1 MAERRR
7 TRGAVDEVEPTAPRR
22 PARRRGREPADR
34 DEPRAVAAEEPEL
47 ADDVEFADDAE
58 LAGDELAG
66 DELAGDELAG
76 DELAGDEL
84 AGDELAAANGRRRAG
99 RRTERRPDPA
109 LTAKQ
114 AARAALRQIM
124 ELTDKQAEGVTDVE
138 RTEDGWA
145 VGVEVVEDRRIPS
158 SADILAT
165 YRATIDAEGE
175 LMSYRRLKR
184 YMRGRGDTGEGS

>member
-7 TRGAVDEVEPTAPRR
+7 TRGAADEAEPAGRRR
-22 PARRRGREPADR
+22 PARRREREPVDR
-34 DEPRAVAAEEPEL
+34 DEPETVDAAEPEL
-47 ADDVEFADDAE
+47 ADEELADDAE
-58 LAGDELAG
+58 LADEELA
-66 DELAGDELAG
+66 DDAELADGPAG
-76 DELAGDEL
+76 
-84 AGDELAAANGRRRAG
+84 ANGRKRGSVRA
-99 RRTERRPDPA
+99 ERGPEVA

-124 ELTDKQAEGVTDVE
+124 ELTAKPAEGITDVAQ
-138 RTEDGWA
+138 TEDGWA

-165 YRATIDAEGE
+165 YQATIGTEGE
-175 LMSYRRLKR
+175 LMSYRRLTR

>member
-7 TRGAVDEVEPTAPRR
+7 TRGAVDEAEPTAPRR

-47 ADDVEFADDAE
+47 ADDVEFADDA
-58 LAGDELAG
+58 
-66 DELAGDELAG
+66 ELAGDELAG

>member
-7 TRGAVDEVEPTAPRR
+7 TRGAADEAEPAGRRR
-22 PARRRGREPADR
+22 PARRREREPVDR
-34 DEPRAVAAEEPEL
+34 DEPETVDAAEPEL
-47 ADDVEFADDAE
+47 ADDAE
-58 LAGDELAG
+58 LADGPAG
-66 DELAGDELAG
+66 
-76 DELAGDEL
+76 
-84 AGDELAAANGRRRAG
+84 ANGRKRGSVRA
-99 RRTERRPDPA
+99 ERGPEVA

-124 ELTDKQAEGVTDVE
+124 ELTAKPAEGITDVAQ
-138 RTEDGWA
+138 TEDGWA

-165 YRATIDAEGE
+165 YQATIGTEGE
-175 LMSYRRLKR
+175 LMSYRRLTR